1 MLSQVLPVSTLNAYI
16 QQVLNADDILAD
28 LWVEGEIT
36 SITYAKS
43 GHIYFK
49 ICDDDALIDGAMW
62 RTFASRQAFKPRVGD
77 SVIVHGR
84 IDYYSAQGRLQ
95 VIADVFEH
103 QGQGILALEIERLR
117 QQLEAEG
124 LFDPARKR
132 PLPRFPRRVGVVTSN
147 TGAVWHDIQTVAR
160 RRFPLIELV
169 LIPAAVQG
177 AGAPAQIVAAI
188 QQMCTLDSID
198 VMIVGRGGGSPED
211 LAPFNHES
219 VARAI
224 YASTI
229 PVVSAVGHETDV
241 SIADFVADVR
251 AATPSAAAEIILP
264 DMQELLTDLDDYRG
278 AMIDSIEHRLADE
291 QTALDRLQR
300 RLALQSP
307 DLRIERTRHELDVLR
322 RRMATAARADVRRR
336 GTSLGNTA
344 KLLDA
349 LHPVRVMQRGFAMV
363 EGPDRKP
370 ISRLADLPA
379 DGAVVVNF
387 RDGAAE
393 GSLTAID
400 TSPSAERHES
410 EQT

>member
-160 RRFPLIELV
+160 RRFPLI
-169 LIPAAVQG
+169 
-177 AGAPAQIVAAI
+177 
-188 QQMCTLDSID
+188 
-198 VMIVGRGGGSPED
+198 
-211 LAPFNHES
+211 
-219 VARAI
+219 
-224 YASTI
+224 
-229 PVVSAVGHETDV
+229 
-241 SIADFVADVR
+241 
-251 AATPSAAAEIILP
+251 
-264 DMQELLTDLDDYRG
+264 
-278 AMIDSIEHRLADE
+278 
-291 QTALDRLQR
+291 
-300 RLALQSP
+300 
-307 DLRIERTRHELDVLR
+307 
-322 RRMATAARADVRRR
+322 
-336 GTSLGNTA
+336 
-344 KLLDA
+344 
-349 LHPVRVMQRGFAMV
+349 
-363 EGPDRKP
+363 
-370 ISRLADLPA
+370 
-379 DGAVVVNF
+379 
-387 RDGAAE
+387 
-393 GSLTAID
+393 
-400 TSPSAERHES
+400 
-410 EQT
+410 